1 MPKIITPLTAAQ
13 VKNAKPKDRLYK
25 LADGGGLALWVKP
38 NGSKVWRFSF
48 NGENGKPQTLTLGA
62 YPLFSLVQAREWRD
76 EQKRKLALGQNIKR
90 VKVRTAYTLEKIA
103 CEWHEKWRKDM
114 AEKYT
119 VQVMR
124 NFERYIFPVIGN
136 RDIRQIKTIDV
147 VECLRIMERR
157 GIADSLRKTKNS
169 LNLVF
174 SYAVG
179 SGLIEYNP
187 VLQIGKQVFE
197 KPKNR
202 HMAALPPSELPL
214 LIDFL
219 EQRNGF
225 ANPTNR
231 LKITPTTRLA
241 IYWLLLTMTRVQE
254 TALARWDEIDEKS
267 GQWIIPA
274 ERKKERREH
283 IVPLST
289 AMKLILQQA
298 RELNVNGVYLF
309 ESYNYRS
316 HINKEA
322 PRMAMQRAGLKTTAH
337 GLRSLARTYL
347 REELNIDN
355 DVAEKLLAHSL
366 GTKTQTA
373 YNRSE
378 LLKERG
384 EALEKWGNV
393 ILTMMGNSQ
402 QA

>member
-103 CEWHEKWRKDM
+103 REWHGKWRKDM

-202 HMAALPPSELPL
+202 HMAALPPFRASTPDRFFRAAQRVCQSDQPPENHADDTACYL
-214 LIDFL
+214 LAAAD
-219 EQRNGF
+219 
-225 ANPTNR
+225 
-231 LKITPTTRLA
+231 
-241 IYWLLLTMTRVQE
+241 Y
-254 TALARWDEIDEKS
+254 D
-267 GQWIIPA
+267 
-274 ERKKERREH
+274 
-283 IVPLST
+283 
-289 AMKLILQQA
+289 
-298 RELNVNGVYLF
+298 
-309 ESYNYRS
+309 
-316 HINKEA
+316 
-322 PRMAMQRAGLKTTAH
+322 
-337 GLRSLARTYL
+337 ART
-347 REELNIDN
+347 RNRT
-355 DVAEKLLAHSL
+355 
-366 GTKTQTA
+366 GTMGR
-373 YNRSE
+373 NR
-378 LLKERG
+378 
-384 EALEKWGNV
+384 
-393 ILTMMGNSQ
+393 
-402 QA
+402 